1 MSDTNS
7 ALIAF
12 IGVLAGGYLNNFLGE
27 DFKRFRDGQALAGS
41 LGGELAS
48 HATGIPMLQTMF
60 LDTKTTLRT
69 EGGKITL
76 YESDP
81 PSSPVFDAS
90 VSKLGIL
97 GPTLA
102 HEVAFVYEQIRAFR
116 SMFRSISLHY
126 EDMTGEGMENA
137 FEHCLTLLGT
147 AQSRGTK
154 LIADLQKF
162 ANDGYW
168 RTRPWFWWT
177 RNLG

>member
-7 ALIAF
+7 ALMAF
-12 IGVLAGGYLNNFLGE
+12 VGVLAGGYLNNFLGE

-41 LGGELAS
+41 LAGELAS
-48 HATGIPMLQTMF
+48 HATAIPMLRTVFRGMAI
-60 LDTKTTLRT
+60 TLRT

-76 YESDP
+76 YEFNP
-81 PSSPVFDAS
+81 PTNPVFDAS
-90 VSKLGIL
+90 VSKLGML

-116 SMFRSISLHY
+116 SMFRDISIHY
-126 EDMTGEGMENA
+126 EDMPREGMANA
-137 FEHCLTLLGT
+137 CDHCLTLLET
-147 AQSRGTK
+147 AESRGTK

-168 RTRPWFWWT
+168 RTRPWFSWT

>member
-12 IGVLAGGYLNNFLGE
+12 VGVLAGGYLNNFLGE

-41 LGGELAS
+41 LAGELAS
-48 HATGIPMLQTMF
+48 HATAIPMLLTMF
-60 LDTKTTLRT
+60 RGMANALLT
-69 EGGKITL
+69 EDAKMTL
-76 YESDP
+76 YEFNP
-81 PSSPVFDAS
+81 PTSPVFDAS
-90 VSKLGIL
+90 ASKLGML
-97 GPTLA
+97 GPSLA

-116 SMFRSISLHY
+116 SMFRDISIHY
-126 EDMTGEGMENA
+126 EDMPRDGMANA
-137 FEHCLTLLGT
+137 CDHCLTLLDT

-154 LIADLQKF
+154 LIADLQEF

-168 RTRPWFWWT
+168 RTRPWLRWT